1 MLRFV
6 MPSGTRQRSG
16 VSLLLGS
23 PMSILRVT
31 RSEGD
36 PPQGIGGALS
46 IRGLIPHQKG
56 PGPTQPSGEESLLRN
71 DWVSLYLSPVAIRCD
86 FGAFFRLF
94 RGHSAS
100 FAASL
105 GRKTPSRR
113 TELWPGLE
121 VPLDASENEDFR
133 PDKVG
138 EPHLIYCSPKVRR
151 TPDMDQEHKSTTLSA
166 VECCPSL
173 EP

>member
-1 MLRFV
+1 M
-6 MPSGTRQRSG
+6 T
-16 VSLLLGS
+16 LLKAL
-23 PMSILRVT
+23 
-31 RSEGD
+31 E
-36 PPQGIGGALS
+36 ALS
-46 IRGLIPHQKG
+46 QFAGSS
-56 PGPTQPSGEESLLRN
+56 PTKRAQDQLNQVARRVSFEMIGCPSISRRLLS
-71 DWVSLYLSPVAIRCD
+71 DATSEHS
-86 FGAFFRLF
+86 FGC
-94 RGHSAS
+94 SAGTQLPS
-100 FAASL
+100 RASL

-121 VPLDASENEDFR
+121 VPLDASEIEDFR